1 MADPVYQLHAGSEQ
15 ERRQPVR
22 GADRDDG
29 VVRVGEQQRRLRE
42 AAEGG
47 GEGAELTYQ
56 RTLLGQEAAPQRP
69 VIMARMAQMCQLTC
83 SPGATFC
90 N

>member
-1 MADPVYQLHAGSEQ
+1 VVADPVHQLHAGIGQ

-29 VVRVGEQQRRLRE
+29 VVRVGEQQRRLRD
-42 AAEGG
+42 AGQGG
-47 GEGAELTYQ
+47 GEGAELAGQ

-69 VIMARMAQMCQLTC
+69 VIMVRVGPRCA
-83 SPGATFC
+83 S
-90 N
+90 